1 MNIQMFNFWY
11 WFWLIISLGS
21 TVGLYFL
28 LRNKSAKTQKIVLF
42 SILILGLVAHFTKFL
57 YPPYSTDHAR
67 MLRDAWFVNICGA
80 NIGLFPFMFLSKD
93 KRVKDYMFYLGMLGG
108 LIAVFVP
115 LEPIAKVNQ
124 AAEWIDIIRFYFHHT
139 MLYAVPLLMVLFK
152 LHTLSYKRVFWCPVY
167 LLVVMLFIMLNQ
179 VFQSE
184 LGFIPLRGNDIIN
197 VNYKNSSLIWGPGN
211 ESFAVVFTALCPKIF
226 KTIPCGEYAGQTKYW
241 PWFWLIVPAFVYLV
255 PICFAICMIF
265 DYKNFRSDF
274 AIVKSKINDYIDM
287 IKARRKAK
295 ATSPDTAI
303 AVNDSPVNIVSID
316 DKVNQ
321 NKTTQVPSDTDVTTN
336 Q

>member
-42 SILILGLVAHFTKFL
+42 SILILGLVAHFIKFL

-139 MLYAVPLLMVLFK
+139 MLYAIPLLMVLFK

-303 AVNDSPVNIVSID
+303 AINDSPVNIVSID

>member
-1 MNIQMFNFWY
+1 MKIQMFNFWY

-21 TVGLYFL
+21 TIGLYFL

-42 SILILGLVAHFTKFL
+42 SILILGLIAHFTKFL

-124 AAEWIDIIRFYFHHT
+124 AAEWIDIVRFYFHHT

-179 VFQSE
+179 IFQSE
-184 LGFIPLRGNDIIN
+184 LGFIPLRGDDIIN

-211 ESFAVVFTALCPKIF
+211 ESFAVVFTALCPKVF

-265 DYKNFRSDF
+265 DHKNFRSDF

-303 AVNDSPVNIVSID
+303 AVNESSVNIVSVD

-321 NKTTQVPSDTDVTTN
+321 NKTTQVPSDTDATTN
-336 Q
+336 

>member
-42 SILILGLVAHFTKFL
+42 SILILGLVAHFIKFL

-139 MLYAVPLLMVLFK
+139 MLYAIPLLMVLFK

-295 ATSPDTAI
+295 ATSPYTAI

-321 NKTTQVPSDTDVTTN
+321 NKTTQVPNDTDVTTN